1 MGALTSLTGGG
12 GLSASSGVGDTSAKS
27 GDVGGSTFN
36 FEGINTGK
44 RTSGDASLALPLVIG
59 AGVVLGLIF
68 LLRRK

>member
-27 GDVGGSTFN
+27 GDVGGSTFA

-44 RTSGDASLALPLVIG
+44 KSNGDAGLALPLVIG
-59 AGVVLGLIF
+59 AAVILGIVF
-68 LLRRK
+68 LVRRR